1 VEIAALAGRSSELR
15 SFQAIEHVFK
25 IDIAARDDT
34 ATLVY
39 AEQVATLYR
48 LAPFTLV
55 MSIVAA
61 TFTWLLLDGAGAA
74 TSLLGWML
82 VHHVVILGRYLLGRA
97 YQRAAPAASDARRWA
112 ALFVAGTFATGVV
125 WGLIGTVFRPPEG
138 HALAGVAIVIIFAV
152 AAVGLF
158 TLNSLFAAYASMAV
172 PALAPALVA
181 LMISSEP
188 SDRSYGIVAG
198 VFLFVALAN
207 ARRAARAFAD
217 SMRLRIDIVRVAE
230 EREQARASAEAASIA
245 KSQFLANM
253 SHEIRTPMNG
263 IVGMAELLSATQ
275 LDERQ
280 RRYLDAVHRSAES
293 LVALVNDVL
302 DLSKVEAGHEEL
314 HPADFDL
321 RSALQEIIE
330 LPRER
335 ARARNIALTLEVT
348 PDLPDLL
355 RGDVLR
361 LRQILTNLVG
371 NAIKFT
377 DRGSVRV
384 SVALAEPG
392 DTPLLRFAV
401 ADTGIGLTEE
411 QISRIFDA
419 FTQADVSHA
428 RKYGGT
434 GLGLAIS
441 RKLVELMGG
450 EIGVTSRPGKGSTF
464 WFTARF
470 GRVRSHTPAMPS
482 TGTGE
487 LAPLA
492 GHVLLVEDNE
502 LNCEVARGML
512 EGLGLQVSVAT
523 NGVDAVLA
531 VTHRRFDLV
540 LMDCQMPEVD
550 GFEATRRI
558 RTQAAAANPA
568 RIPIVA
574 LTANAVRGDRERCL
588 AAGMDAYLAK
598 PFRIAD
604 LHATIRP
611 WLAIRDDGSHVYGQQ
626 TEAPSPDGNEPAAGA
641 PHGDTGSAVADASL
655 IDFAVLERLRA
666 MRRPGHPDMVN
677 AVVNLFVD
685 RSTALFDSL
694 VTAAD
699 SGDAPVARRLAHT
712 LKSNCMQIGA
722 DGLAVLFKRAE
733 VAAEEKDFPS
743 VMRLIADIAPALAA
757 VREQLRATYAPSGR
771 DAPRTGLKVAAN
783 GS

>member
-1 VEIAALAGRSSELR
+1 MLKLDTAT
-15 SFQAIEHVFK
+15 
-25 IDIAARDDT
+25 RDDT

-82 VHHVVILGRYLLGRA
+82 AHHVVILGRYLLGRA

-125 WGLIGTVFRPPEG
+125 WGLVGTVFRPPEG

-158 TLNSLFAAYASMAV
+158 TLNTLFAAYAGLAV
-172 PALAPALVA
+172 PALAPALVT

-207 ARRAARAFAD
+207 ARRAARAVAD
-217 SMRLRIDIVRVAE
+217 SLRLRFEIVRVAE
-230 EREQARASAEAASIA
+230 EREQARAAAEAASIA

-263 IVGMAELLSATQ
+263 IVGMAELLAGTQ

-280 RRYLDAVHRSAES
+280 RRYLDTVHRSAES
-293 LVALVNDVL
+293 LVDLINDVL

-314 HPADFDL
+314 HPVDFDL
-321 RSALQEIIE
+321 RATLEEIVE

-335 ARARNIALTLEVT
+335 ARVRHIALELEV
-348 PDLPDLL
+348 PLDLPHFL
-355 RGDVLR
+355 RGDALR
-361 LRQILTNLVG
+361 LRQIMTNLVG

-377 DRGSVRV
+377 ERGRV
-384 SVALAEPG
+384 QVAATLAEPG
-392 DTPLLRFAV
+392 DTPLVRFTV
-401 ADTGIGLTEE
+401 ADTGIGLTAE
-411 QISRIFDA
+411 QTSRIFDA

-450 EIGVTSRPGKGSTF
+450 EIGVTSRPGKGSIF

-470 GRVRSHTPAMPS
+470 DRASSDAPASPS
-482 TGTGE
+482 TDSGE
-487 LAPLA
+487 LAALA

-512 EGLGLQVSVAT
+512 ERLGLQVSLAA
-523 NGVDAVLA
+523 NGIEAVHA

-550 GFEATRRI
+550 GYEATRRI

-574 LTANAVRGDRERCL
+574 LTANAVHGDRERCL

-598 PFRIAD
+598 PFRTAE
-604 LHATIRP
+604 LHAAIRP
-611 WLAIRDDGSHVYGQQ
+611 WLAIRDDRPRVDGQQ
-626 TEAPSPDGNEPAAGA
+626 TEAHSPDGIELATGA
-641 PHGDTGSAVADASL
+641 PHRDTVSVVDASL
-655 IDFAVLERLRA
+655 LDLAVLERLRA

-685 RSTALFDSL
+685 RSAALFESL
-694 VTAAD
+694 VMAAD
-699 SGDAPVARRLAHT
+699 AGDAPVARRLAHT

-722 DGLAVLFKRAE
+722 NGLAVLFKRAE

-743 VMRLIADIAPALAA
+743 LMRLIAEIAPALATIRA
-757 VREQLRATYAPSGR
+757 QLRAAYAPLGR
-771 DAPRTGLKVAAN
+771 DASRPEMKVAVN
-783 GS
+783 GG

>member
-1 VEIAALAGRSSELR
+1 
-15 SFQAIEHVFK
+15 
-25 IDIAARDDT
+25 
-34 ATLVY
+34 
-39 AEQVATLYR
+39 
-48 LAPFTLV
+48 
-55 MSIVAA
+55 
-61 TFTWLLLDGAGAA
+61 
-74 TSLLGWML
+74 
-82 VHHVVILGRYLLGRA
+82 
-97 YQRAAPAASDARRWA
+97 
-112 ALFVAGTFATGVV
+112 
-125 WGLIGTVFRPPEG
+125 
-138 HALAGVAIVIIFAV
+138 
-152 AAVGLF
+152 
-158 TLNSLFAAYASMAV
+158 
-172 PALAPALVA
+172 
-181 LMISSEP
+181 MISSEP

-217 SMRLRIDIVRVAE
+217 SLRLRFEIVRVSE
-230 EREQARASAEAASIA
+230 EREHARAAAEAASLA

-263 IVGMAELLSATQ
+263 IVGMAELLAATQ

-280 RRYLDAVHRSAES
+280 RRYLDAVHRSAAS
-293 LVALVNDVL
+293 LVDLINDVL

-314 HPADFDL
+314 HLADFDL
-321 RSALQEIIE
+321 RATLEEIIE

-335 ARARNIALTLEVT
+335 ARARRDTRHIALELEVS
-348 PDLPDLL
+348 PDLPDVF
-355 RGDVLR
+355 RGDALR

-371 NAIKFT
+371 NALKFT
-377 DRGSVRV
+377 ERGRVRV
-384 SVALAEPG
+384 SATLAEPG
-392 DTPLLRFAV
+392 DSPLVRFAV
-401 ADTGIGLTEE
+401 ADTGIGLTAT

-450 EIGVTSRPGKGSTF
+450 EIGVTSQPGKGSTF

-470 GRVRSHTPAMPS
+470 GRASAHAPPTPS
-482 TGTGE
+482 SESDE
-487 LAPLA
+487 LAELA

-502 LNCEVARGML
+502 LNCAVARGML
-512 EGLGLQVSVAT
+512 EGLGLQVSIAA
-523 NGVDAVLA
+523 NGIEAVHA

-574 LTANAVRGDRERCL
+574 LTANAVHGDRERCL

-598 PFRIAD
+598 PFRTAE
-604 LHATIRP
+604 LHAAIRP
-611 WLAIRDDGSHVYGQQ
+611 WLAVHDDMPRADGHVTQASPPAGHDI
-626 TEAPSPDGNEPAAGA
+626 APDAPHHGAASAAGSSVL
-641 PHGDTGSAVADASL
+641 DL
-655 IDFAVLERLRA
+655 AVLERLRG
-666 MRRPGHPDMVN
+666 MRRSGHPDMVA
-677 AVVNLFVD
+677 AVVNLFVE
-685 RSTALFDSL
+685 RSAALFESL

-699 SGDAPVARRLAHT
+699 AGDAPVARRLAHT

-722 DGLAVLFKRAE
+722 NGLAVLFKRAE
-733 VAAEEKDFPS
+733 AAAEEKDFPS
-743 VMRLIADIAPALAA
+743 VMRLIAEIAPALAA
-757 VREQLRATYAPSGR
+757 IREQLRAMYGPSGR
-771 DAPRTGLKVAAN
+771 DASRANLKVAAN